1 MVSLDKKKVP
11 TSFIIANSVFDLF
24 ASLDMKLLAAVNKDK
39 FFSVLVL
46 FKEVS
51 WVEREGASG
60 KHTKFSQWYLKNV

>member
-1 MVSLDKKKVP
+1 
-11 TSFIIANSVFDLF
+11 
-24 ASLDMKLLAAVNKDK
+24 MKLLAAVNKDK
-39 FFSVLVL
+39 FFSVLML